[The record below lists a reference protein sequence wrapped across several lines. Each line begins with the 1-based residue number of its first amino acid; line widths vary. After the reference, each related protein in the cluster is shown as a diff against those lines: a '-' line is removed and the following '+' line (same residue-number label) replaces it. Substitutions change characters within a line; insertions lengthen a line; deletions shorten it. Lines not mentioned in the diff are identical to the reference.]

1 MAVDPVKT
9 AFIVRAARKFI
20 ERHGPEALTL
30 RALGREIGAD
40 PSAVYRH
47 FADKGALLQAVGAAL
62 VAEVDLEPAMVAA
75 TPRERLRLAMTAL
88 RATLVKNPGAGM
100 ILATGSHSP
109 AGNDLE
115 LVRWGLDQL
124 RELGLSGT
132 KIAVGYQLL
141 EGYTFGMA
149 TYDISSQPDPLEARR
164 LWFRAVSLAEFDEV
178 SRSTNQIAELN
189 DAVFAL
195 GLDALLNRLEALAL
209 VNPSDS
215 PRRPLDTM
223 ESSVETIAVQGCA

>member
-1 MAVDPVKT
+1 MAVDPDKT
-9 AFIVRAARKFI
+9 AFIVRAARDFI
-20 ERHGPEALTL
+20 ERQGAEALTL

-40 PSAVYRH
+40 PSVVYRH

-62 VAEVDLEPAMVAA
+62 VAEIELGPAMVAA
-75 TPRERLRLAMTAL
+75 APRERLRLAMTAL
-88 RATLVKNPGAGM
+88 RATLVENPGAGM

-115 LVRWGLDQL
+115 LVRWGLGQL

-132 KIAVGYQLL
+132 NIAVGYQLL

-164 LWFRAVSLAEFDEV
+164 LWFRAVSLAEFDDV

-189 DAVFAL
+189 DHVFEI
-195 GLDALLNRLEALAL
+195 GLEAILDRLQAL
-209 VNPSDS
+209 VDGQSD
-215 PRRPLDTM
+215 
-223 ESSVETIAVQGCA
+223 

>member
-1 MAVDPVKT
+1 VAVDPDKT
-9 AFIVRAARKFI
+9 AFIVRAARDFI
-20 ERHGPEALTL
+20 ERQGAEALTL

-40 PSAVYRH
+40 PSVVYRH

-62 VAEVDLEPAMVAA
+62 VAEIELGPAMVAA
-75 TPRERLRLAMTAL
+75 APRERLRLAMTAL
-88 RATLVKNPGAGM
+88 RATLVENPGAGM

-115 LVRWGLDQL
+115 LVRWGLGQL

-132 KIAVGYQLL
+132 NIAVGYQLL

-164 LWFRAVSLAEFDEV
+164 LWFRAVSLAEFDDV

-189 DAVFAL
+189 DHVFEI
-195 GLDALLNRLEALAL
+195 GLEAILDRLQAL
-209 VNPSDS
+209 VDGQSD
-215 PRRPLDTM
+215 
-223 ESSVETIAVQGCA
+223 